1 MSALLPAAVHAQ
13 AAPYGQVIQPHEMDD
28 AGEWSPVSQATEAWV
43 ERSGQRSQPNLG
55 FALMS
60 TDRIITEQAR
70 LEISR
75 DDGEVI
81 TIYEDT
87 TVVLEEWGITHELGA
102 MFVEVSDYF
111 KISWGSS
118 EAVVEGT
125 AFKVESGGESFA
137 VLVEEGAVRVRNPTG
152 EVLAT
157 AGKVAEILPD
167 APPLLR
173 DMTDLEANA
182 LRFVGTALG
191 ILEAIAP
198 EGRERGD
205 GDNGPHTPDG
215 PDKPDGP
222 GEGGDDKGDGGADA
236 SDSEDKDNEDR
247 DKDKDKAKDKDKR
260 KNRQDEPAG
269 TITTGDEAGAPFSA
283 VAASIGGGYG
293 AQVEPTSD
301 GVRLRLD
308 LASRFALNER
318 FGVQASFGLLS
329 GAETSQLP
337 LSIGGVYRLSEY
349 DLGVD
354 LIGGFGYLEAPDGGI
369 DSWTV
374 RPGAA
379 LTAARWFPIQDRGTF
394 LVDTQVGWSSGLL
407 ATVSVGGGL
416 RW

>member
-1 MSALLPAAVHAQ
+1 LYKLNRLLGGGLFIATLSPTAAWAQ
-13 AAPYGQVIQPHEMDD
+13 AVPYGQVIQPYEMDE
-28 AGEWSPVSQATEAWV
+28 AGAWTPVTQATEAWV
-43 ERSGQRSQPNLG
+43 ERAGQRGQPKQG
-55 FALMS
+55 FALTS

-137 VLVEEGAVRVRNPTG
+137 VMVEEGAVRVKNPAG

-157 AGKVAEILPD
+157 AGKVAEVLPGV
-167 APPLLR
+167 PPSLR
-173 DMTDLEANA
+173 DMSDLELDA
-182 LRFVGTALG
+182 LRAVGTALG

-198 EGRERGD
+198 DRPERERGD
-205 GDNGPHTPDG
+205 NGPDG
-215 PDKPDGP
+215 PDGPDGP
-222 GEGGDDKGDGGADA
+222 GDDGGSDDGGADA
-236 SDSEDKDNEDR
+236 GDEK
-247 DKDKDKAKDKDKR
+247 KDKGDKKKDR
-260 KNRQDEPAG
+260 EGESAG
-269 TITTGDEAGAPFSA
+269 TITTGDEADGPFSG
-283 VAASIGGGYG
+283 VAAAIGGGYG
-293 AQVEPTSD
+293 AQTDPTSE
-301 GVRLRLD
+301 GGRVRLD
-308 LASRFALNER
+308 LTSRFAINER
-318 FGVQASFGLLS
+318 FGVQASFGMLNGS
-329 GAETSQLP
+329 ETSQLP
-337 LSIGGVYRLSEY
+337 LSLGAVYRLGQY
-349 DLGVD
+349 DLGLD
-354 LIGGFGYLEAPDGGI
+354 LIGGFGYLESSDGGI
-369 DSWTV
+369 ESWTI

-379 LTAARWFPIQDRGTF
+379 LTGARWFPINDRGAL
-394 LVDTQVGWSSGLL
+394 LVDSQLGYASGLL